1 MNVLDEV
8 KKALRKVNPGLDD
21 SKIVPGAQLKDDLDV
36 DSLDLVE
43 VAMALEDVYS
53 LTLEEDEMDNIKTVG
68 DIVALIEARL
78 KVKSA
83 S

>member
-21 SKIVPGAQLKDDLDV
+21 GKIVQAALLKEDLDI

-53 LTLEEDEMDNIKTVG
+53 LTLQEDEMDGIKTVG
-68 DIVALIEARL
+68 DIVSLVEARL
-78 KVKSA
+78 KVRSG
-83 S
+83 

>member
-1 MNVLDEV
+1 MNVFDEV

-21 SKIVPGAQLKDDLDV
+21 EKMGSVALLKDDLDI

-43 VAMALEDVYS
+43 VAMTLEDVFS
-53 LTLEEDEMDNIKTVG
+53 LTLQEDEVDNIKTVG

-78 KVKSA
+78 KVRSA
-83 S
+83 

>member
-8 KKALRKVNPGLDD
+8 KKALRKVNPGLEE
-21 SKIVPGAQLKDDLDV
+21 SKIVPAALLKDDLDI

-53 LTLEEDEMDNIKTVG
+53 LTLDEDEMDGIKTVG
-68 DIVALIEARL
+68 DIINLVEARL
-78 KVKSA
+78 KVKSG

>member
-1 MNVLDEV
+1 MMNVFDEV

-21 SKIVPGAQLKDDLDV
+21 NKMVPGALLKEDLDI

-43 VAMALEDVYS
+43 VAMTLEDVFS
-53 LTLEEDEMDNIKTVG
+53 LTLQEDEVDNIKTVG
-68 DIVALIEARL
+68 DIVSLIEARL

-83 S
+83 

>member
-1 MNVLDEV
+1 MDVLDEV
-8 KKALRKVNPGLDD
+8 RKALRKVNPGLDED
-21 SKIVPGAQLKDDLDV
+21 KIVPGALLKDDLDV

-53 LTLEEDEMDNIKTVG
+53 LTLQEDEMDGIKTVG
-68 DIVALIEARL
+68 DIVSLIEARL

-83 S
+83 

>member
-1 MNVLDEV
+1 MNVFDEV

-21 SKIVPGAQLKDDLDV
+21 NKMVSGALLKDDLDI

-43 VAMALEDVYS
+43 VAMTLEDVFS
-53 LTLEEDEMDNIKTVG
+53 LTLQEDEVENIKTVG
-68 DIVALIEARL
+68 DIVSLIEARL

-83 S
+83 

>member
-1 MNVLDEV
+1 MNVFDEV

-21 SKIVPGAQLKDDLDV
+21 EKMVPGALLKDDLDI

-43 VAMALEDVYS
+43 VAMTLEDVFS
-53 LTLEEDEMDNIKTVG
+53 LTLQEDEVDNIKTVG
-68 DIVALIEARL
+68 DIASLIEARL

-83 S
+83 